1 MLRGALCRSVLD
13 WRLPVSDLLD
23 PFQFFTELK
32 KDIAAAGNQSRY
44 AAKIGVAHTT
54 VSAVLHSDRD
64 PSKEFLDRSGF
75 DRLARYRRLRG
86 GIHAPLINGM
96 DFFTE
101 VKKQIR
107 EAGSLTSFC
116 ARHKLPISSVSNYLN
131 DSRRAS
137 DALVEAVGYS
147 RLTRYRRR
155 TVRSVAA

>member
-1 MLRGALCRSVLD
+1 M
-13 WRLPVSDLLD
+13 SDLLD

-54 VSAVLHSDRD
+54 VSAVLHSERN
-64 PSKEFLDRSGF
+64 PSPEFLSGAGF
-75 DRLARYRRLRG
+75 DRLVRYRLLRG

-107 EAGSLTSFC
+107 DAGSLTSFC
-116 ARHKLPISSVSNYLN
+116 VRHKLPISSVSNYLN

-137 DALVEAVGYS
+137 DALVAAVGYS

>member
-1 MLRGALCRSVLD
+1 M
-13 WRLPVSDLLD
+13 SDLLD

-54 VSAVLHSDRD
+54 VSAVLHSERN
-64 PSKEFLDRSGF
+64 PSPEFLSGAGF
-75 DRLARYRRLRG
+75 DRLVRYRLLRG

-107 EAGSLTSFC
+107 EAGSLTAFC
-116 ARHKLPISSVSNYLN
+116 ARHKLPLGSVSNYLN

-137 DALVEAVGYS
+137 DALVKAVGYA

-155 TVRSVAA
+155 AVRSAAA